1 MPQETLSSELE
12 YATVSQNV
20 SGEVTPIVQ
29 WDVPDGS
36 EITIREGSA
45 VVFDVDAAGGGSVS
59 RSTRLGL
66 AYREPNDPL
75 GAWTVVSDQQ
85 VAPFN
90 TLSLKD
96 QQSGDN
102 AQRRRL
108 TFDPER
114 VDGGSLTLED
124 ADEIALVAVGPDQVD
139 HARVFFNYPV
149 SIANV

>member
-20 SGEVTPIVQ
+20 ADEPTPIVT

-36 EITIREGSA
+36 EITLREGNA

-59 RSTRLGL
+59 RSTRIGL

-75 GAWTVVSDQQ
+75 GAWTVVSDLP

-114 VDGGSLTLED
+114 VDGGSLTIED
-124 ADEIALVAVGPDQVD
+124 ADEIALVVVGPDQVD
-139 HARVFFNYPV
+139 DASVFFNYPV
-149 SIANV
+149 TIKNV

>member
-139 HARVFFNYPV
+139 AASVFFNYPV